1 MALGPTREAFAAKHE
16 VGGSQG
22 WDVTANLG
30 SWASS
35 QTFRVGDQLGEF
47 YFSQLHVRIDE
58 QDELMHP
65 VLTHQ
70 DIMVMIG
77 LFFAYEGL
85 GFKFVGP
92 SFPFHW
98 CIFCN
103 YMYF

>member
-1 MALGPTREAFAAKHE
+1 MDCVFGRVVMVAIFVALGPTREAFAAKHE

-58 QDELMHP
+58 QDELMHI
-65 VLTHQ
+65 Q
-70 DIMVMIG
+70 
-77 LFFAYEGL
+77 Y
-85 GFKFVGP
+85 
-92 SFPFHW
+92 
-98 CIFCN
+98 
-103 YMYF
+103 